1 MNSHKS
7 CIERMLVEIGLGIS
21 KEDSL
26 LNPLSSEESETWDKL
41 VLQVAE
47 IKTNGGEIEIPSEI
61 PDID

>member
-1 MNSHKS
+1 MNTNKS
-7 CIERMLVEIGLGIS
+7 RIERMLVEIGLGIS

-47 IKTNGGEIEIPSEI
+47 INANGGELQIPSEL
-61 PDID
+61 PGLD

>member
-1 MNSHKS
+1 MNNNKS
-7 CIERMLVEIGLGIS
+7 RIERMLVEIGLGIS

-41 VLQVAE
+41 VIQVAE
-47 IKTNGGEIEIPSEI
+47 IKANGGEIEIPSEI

>member
-1 MNSHKS
+1 MNNNKS
-7 CIERMLVEIGLGIS
+7 RIERMLVEIGLGIS